1 MPYADFK
8 TEVIND
14 MQKGTSVQ
22 LDDLKKMYVLASRW
36 VAVKTG
42 KDGGG
47 AFFATGF
54 KKKGSDKNTTDKNQG
69 STSQGA
75 GNANSKNEKE
85 KQASKLAK
93 MKCFNCDEKGHPAK
107 NCPPKEWEQDSAD
120 DPPLSGS
127 TLDLVC
133 STSDNGGGRIHEF
146 YEVCIENGSQVN
158 IVNQSQQESFF
169 SVTQA
174 FQQVMYIAL
183 TKLAK
188 QLLLT
193 KPGVTRRMMREIFT

>member
-1 MPYADFK
+1 
-8 TEVIND
+8 
-14 MQKGTSVQ
+14 
-22 LDDLKKMYVLASRW
+22 
-36 VAVKTG
+36 
-42 KDGGG
+42 
-47 AFFATGF
+47 
-54 KKKGSDKNTTDKNQG
+54 
-69 STSQGA
+69 
-75 GNANSKNEKE
+75 
-85 KQASKLAK
+85 
-93 MKCFNCDEKGHPAK
+93 
-107 NCPPKEWEQDSAD
+107 
-120 DPPLSGS
+120 
-127 TLDLVC
+127 VC